1 MDVRYQSS
9 SYIPCPLCNQKVYLA
24 YISKLN
30 SFRKILPKIVMPTI
44 EEEPVDPQPAVLATQ
59 EELDD
64 VQRRVQH
71 ALFLARKR
79 HAAGTLLAEPEYVV
93 SFQASPL

>member
-1 MDVRYQSS
+1 
-9 SYIPCPLCNQKVYLA
+9 
-24 YISKLN
+24 
-30 SFRKILPKIVMPTI
+30 MPTI

-64 VQRRVQH
+64 VQRRVQQ